1 MKNLFRHLGKTDE
14 NTENYEE
21 VYADWDADEDPY
33 QNTEFVEEDGYYE
46 ADEEPVEEGG
56 YYEDDTYY
64 DDDSCYEESG
74 YYEDGAYYEEYY
86 EENAGYDDIDTYDAT
101 DEKTSSGHGFPAWL
115 RQLSAM
121 DKVLY
126 ASGVCVLILA
136 VVLGVVFLNSRS
148 TSDQYKQFAQVGV
161 QLDGIEVI
169 GDQGLLAVADATL
182 ARIEAAKLL
191 EDKPTDYTEADYSK
205 NATVVLKMVSVQK
218 DLKIKFT
225 NKSSG
230 KLISNVPFSVTVTT
244 ADKKTETWSDDDMD
258 GIIYKK
264 GITPGTYKVT
274 VNALSGEK
282 YTGYTLPAATESV
295 EVRKDI
301 AYKKIDVSDE
311 VKTESQIDV
320 SKEEQKKQEPAVE
333 STLQDTV
340 EWVESTAVTSTYV
353 EVSRSHIPDP
363 QTIAKA
369 GTFYRM
375 SKKITLNHTSATL
388 KIGGKGLTLTA
399 SHSLKNIVSTGW
411 SSSDSAVA
419 GVDADGVVTAVSA
432 GTAVITCTVTVT
444 EDGEDVDY
452 TADCQITV
460 EEEAPFG
467 GSISV
472 SPAVV
477 ALNEGKTET
486 VQITTS
492 GFDAGR
498 ELEYTAESDDAG
510 VAKASVD
517 KKGKVTITAVE
528 EGVATIEVR
537 ANYKEDALVDP
548 PVAEISVTVSAQGTI
563 SLDKTTVTAYK
574 GGTVTIKATVKNADS
589 ITAKS
594 SDKSVATVAVDG
606 KSILITG
613 VKKGT
618 ATITVSTEDG
628 SSATCA
634 VTVKDGAQ
642 NDTKSLLKDKD
653 GNPLYVQENDSYREA
668 VYADYYKDSVK
679 FFKKGETRYT
689 GWQTLDG
696 NVYFFDASGTK
707 VTGEQVIQGAKYN
720 FGSDG
725 ALIKGSGTMG
735 IDVSKHNGNID
746 WNAVKNSGV
755 SYVIIRCGY
764 RGYTQ
769 GSLVIDP
776 KFHDNIKGATAAGLK
791 VGVYF
796 FSQAVDEVEA
806 VQEASFVLD
815 AVKGYKISYPVF
827 LDVEYSGASGNSGR
841 ADKLDKATRTAVC
854 KAFCATIRSGGYS
867 AGVYAN
873 KTWLESM
880 LDPSSLSSC
889 KIWLA
894 QYAATP
900 SYKGKYDMWQ
910 YKSTGKVSGISGNVD
925 MNLSYMSF

>member
-1 MKNLFRHLGKTDE
+1 MKKLFGHLGKTEED
-14 NTENYEE
+14 TDNYEE

-33 QNTEFVEEDGYYE
+33 QDTEEETFEEEAYYEEDG
-46 ADEEPVEEGG
+46 
-56 YYEDDTYY
+56 TYY
-64 DDDSCYEESG
+64 AEEEESA
-74 YYEDGAYYEEYY
+74 EDGAYYEEDGTYY
-86 EENAGYDDIDTYDAT
+86 ADGDESPEEDGDQEDTS
-101 DEKTSSGHGFPAWL
+101 ESGFLLWL
-115 RQLSAM
+115 GRLSAM
-121 DKVLY
+121 DKVMA
-126 ASGVCVLILA
+126 ASGVCILVLA
-136 VVLGVVFLNSRS
+136 VILGISFVNSR
-148 TSDQYKQFAQVGV
+148 TASDQYKQFAEVGA

-169 GDQGLLAVADATL
+169 GDQGLLAVADATV
-182 ARIEAAKLL
+182 ARLEAAKLL
-191 EDKPTDYTEADYSK
+191 EDKPADYTEADYNK
-205 NATVVLKMVSVQK
+205 DVTVVLKMVSVQK

-225 NKSSG
+225 NKNSG
-230 KLISNVPFSVTVTT
+230 KLVSNVPFSVTVTT

-274 VNALSGEK
+274 VNKLGGEK
-282 YTGYTLPAATESV
+282 YGGYALPSATESV

-311 VKTESQIDV
+311 VKTEAQIDV

-353 EVSRSHIPDP
+353 EVSRSHIADP
-363 QTIAKA
+363 QTVAKS

-375 SKKITLNHTSATL
+375 AKEVKLNHSSATM
-388 KIGGKGLTLTA
+388 KIGGKSLNLTA
-399 SHSLKNIVSTGW
+399 SHSFQNVVATGW

-452 TADCQITV
+452 TADCTITV
-460 EEEAPFG
+460 EEEAPFE
-467 GSISV
+467 GSVSV
-472 SPAVV
+472 SPAAV

-486 VQITTS
+486 VQISAS
-492 GFDAGR
+492 GFASGK
-498 ELEYTAESDDAG
+498 ELVYTAESDDVS

-517 KKGKVTITAVE
+517 KKGKVTITATG
-528 EGVATIEVR
+528 EGQAIIEVS
-537 ANYKEDALVDP
+537 ANYKEDELVNP
-548 PVAEISVTVSAQGTI
+548 PVAEISVMVSAQGSV

-574 GGTVTIKATVKNADS
+574 GSTVTIKATVKNADS
-589 ITAKS
+589 VTAKS
-594 SDKSVATVAVDG
+594 SDKNVATVEVNG

-618 ATITVSTEDG
+618 ATITVSTEEG
-628 SSATCA
+628 ASATCA

-642 NDTKSLLKDKD
+642 SDTKSLLKDND
-653 GNPLYVQENDSYREA
+653 GNQLFVQENGSYREA
-668 VYADYYKDSVK
+668 VYADYYKDNVK
-679 FFKKGETRYT
+679 FFKRGETKYT

-696 NVYFFDASGTK
+696 NVYFFDASGKK
-707 VTGEQVIQGAKYN
+707 VTGEQVIQGAKYQ
-720 FGSDG
+720 FESDG
-725 ALIKGSGTMG
+725 ALVKGSGTMG

-776 KFHDNIKGATAAGLK
+776 KFHENIKGATAAGLK

-815 AVKGYKISYPVF
+815 AVKGYKISYPIF

-841 ADKLDKATRTAVC
+841 ADKLDKGTRTAVC

-880 LDPSSLSSC
+880 LDPSQLSSG

-894 QYAATP
+894 QYAAAP